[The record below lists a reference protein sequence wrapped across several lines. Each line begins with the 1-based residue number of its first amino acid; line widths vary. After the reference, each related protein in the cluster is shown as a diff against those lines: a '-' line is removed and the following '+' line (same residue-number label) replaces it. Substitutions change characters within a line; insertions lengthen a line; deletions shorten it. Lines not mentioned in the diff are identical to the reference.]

1 MSVNFDD
8 TKITFRSK
16 SLRELQVSNVIF
28 SIINRPLIVFI
39 GTAII
44 KWALHFRLP
53 IKGLI
58 KATLFDQFCGGESI
72 QGCEKKINQLKTLNV
87 KTILDYSVEGQEK
100 EQSFDQTLKE
110 TLRAIQFAN
119 EHDSIPFCVL
129 KLTGLGSKSLMTKIQ
144 LDKVLT
150 GNEQNQFNRF
160 KERGF
165 EVGQAISKLN
175 QRLLIDA
182 EESWY
187 QNVVDE
193 FSYELMIKYNTE
205 RVIVYN
211 TYQFYRRDMLDR
223 MKAGFE
229 KMNTSKVYFGAKI
242 VRGAYL
248 EQERFRAQ
256 SLGYPD
262 PIQPNKEATD
272 RDYNKGVKFAIENL
286 AHFSICLGTHN
297 EASSKGLV
305 ELIQQYGY
313 DKNDARIFFAQ
324 LLGMS
329 DNISFK
335 LSDEGYN
342 VAKYVPYGPL
352 EQVMPYLFR
361 RAEENTSVQGQ
372 SSRELMLIKKE
383 IKRRKLKL

>member
-1 MSVNFDD
+1 MSLNFDD

-16 SLRELQVSNVIF
+16 SSRELQVSNFIF
-28 SIINRPLIVFI
+28 SIINKPIVVFV
-39 GTAII
+39 GTTII
-44 KWALHFRLP
+44 KWALQFRLP

-72 QGCEKKINQLKTLNV
+72 QGCEKKINQLKTFNV
-87 KTILDYSVEGQEK
+87 KTILDYSVEGQEN

-119 EHDSIPFCVL
+119 QHDAIPFCVL

-144 LDKVLT
+144 LGKELT
-150 GNEQNQFNRF
+150 VNEQQQFDRF
-160 KERGF
+160 KDRGL
-165 EVGQAISKLN
+165 EVAAAVSKLN

-187 QNVVDE
+187 QDVVDA

-205 RVIVYN
+205 RALVYN

-223 MKAGFE
+223 MKVGFE
-229 KMNTSKVYFGAKI
+229 KISASKVYFGAKI
-242 VRGAYL
+242 VRGAYM

-272 RDYNKGVKFAIENL
+272 RDYNEGVKFAMEHLNYC
-286 AHFSICLGTHN
+286 SICLGTHN
-297 EASSKGLV
+297 ETSSKSLV

-313 DKNDARIFFAQ
+313 EKNDVRIFFAQ

-335 LSDEGYN
+335 LSDQGYN

-352 EQVMPYLFR
+352 EKVMPYLFR

>member
-28 SIINRPLIVFI
+28 SIINRPLIVFM
-39 GTAII
+39 GAAII

-72 QGCEKKINQLKTLNV
+72 QGCEKKINQLNTLNV

-100 EQSFDQTLKE
+100 EQSFDQTLEE
-110 TLRAIQFAN
+110 TLQVIQFAN
-119 EHDSIPFCVL
+119 EHDAIPFCVL

-144 LDKVLT
+144 LGKALT

-165 EVGQAISKLN
+165 EVAQAISKLN

-187 QNVVDE
+187 QNVIDE

-205 RVIVYN
+205 WAIIYN

-229 KMNTSKVYFGAKI
+229 KMNASKMHFGAKL

-248 EQERFRAQ
+248 EQERLRAQ

-272 RDYNKGVKFAIENL
+272 RDYNKGVKFAMEHL

-297 EASSKGLV
+297 EVSSKGLV

-342 VAKYVPYGPL
+342 VAKYMPYGPL

>member
-16 SLRELQVSNVIF
+16 SSRELQVSNFIF
-28 SIINRPLIVFI
+28 SVLNRPFLVFL
-39 GTAII
+39 GTLII
-44 KWALHFRLP
+44 KCALKFRFP

-72 QGCEKKINQLKTLNV
+72 QGCEKKINQLKTFNV
-87 KTILDYSVEGQEK
+87 KTILDYSIEGQEN

-119 EHDSIPFCVL
+119 RHDAIPFCVL

-144 LDKVLT
+144 LEKELT
-150 GNEQNQFNRF
+150 VNEKNQFIRF
-160 KERGF
+160 KDRGL
-165 EVGQAISKLN
+165 EIADEISKLN

-187 QNVVDE
+187 QNVVDA

-205 RVIVYN
+205 RALIYN

-223 MKAGFE
+223 MKTGFE
-229 KMNTSKVYFGAKI
+229 DMFGSKVYFGAKI
-242 VRGAYL
+242 VRGAYM

-262 PIQPNKEATD
+262 PIQPNKDATD
-272 RDYNKGVKFAIENL
+272 RDYNEGVKFVMEHLNYC
-286 AHFSICLGTHN
+286 SICLGTHN
-297 EASSKGLV
+297 EASSKDLV
-305 ELIQQYGY
+305 DLIKQYGY
-313 DKNDARIFFAQ
+313 EKNDSRIFFAQ

-335 LSDEGYN
+335 LSNEGYN
-342 VAKYVPYGPL
+342 VAKYMPYGPL
-352 EQVMPYLFR
+352 EKVMPYLFR

-383 IKRRKLKL
+383 IKRRKFKL

>member
-16 SLRELQVSNVIF
+16 SLRELEVSNVIF
-28 SIINRPLIVFI
+28 SIINRPLIVFM
-39 GTAII
+39 GAAII

-72 QGCEKKINQLKTLNV
+72 QGCEKKINQLNTLNV

-100 EQSFDQTLKE
+100 EQSFDQTLEE
-110 TLRAIQFAN
+110 TLQVIQFAN
-119 EHDSIPFCVL
+119 EHDAIPFCVL

-144 LDKVLT
+144 LGKALT

-165 EVGQAISKLN
+165 EVAQAISKLN

-187 QNVVDE
+187 QNVIDE

-205 RVIVYN
+205 WAIIYN

-229 KMNTSKVYFGAKI
+229 KMNASKMHFGAKL

-248 EQERFRAQ
+248 EQERLRAQ

-272 RDYNKGVKFAIENL
+272 RDYNKGVKFAMEHL

-297 EASSKGLV
+297 EVSSKGLV

-342 VAKYVPYGPL
+342 VAKYMPYGPL

>member
-28 SIINRPLIVFI
+28 SIINRPLIVFM
-39 GTAII
+39 GAAII

-72 QGCEKKINQLKTLNV
+72 QGCEKKINQLNTLNV

-100 EQSFDQTLKE
+100 EQSFDQTLEE
-110 TLRAIQFAN
+110 TLQVIQFAN
-119 EHDSIPFCVL
+119 EHDAIPFCVL

-144 LDKVLT
+144 LGKALT

-165 EVGQAISKLN
+165 EVAQAISKLN

-187 QNVVDE
+187 QNVIDE

-205 RVIVYN
+205 WAIIYN

-229 KMNTSKVYFGAKI
+229 KMNASKMHFGAKL

-248 EQERFRAQ
+248 EQERLRAQ

-272 RDYNKGVKFAIENL
+272 RDYNKGVKFAMEHL

-297 EASSKGLV
+297 EVSSKGLV

-313 DKNDARIFFAQ
+313 DKNDTRIFFAQ

-342 VAKYVPYGPL
+342 VAKYMPYGPL

>member
-16 SLRELQVSNVIF
+16 SPRELQVSNFIF
-28 SIINRPLIVFI
+28 SVLNRPFLVFL
-39 GTAII
+39 GTLII
-44 KWALHFRLP
+44 KCALKFRFP

-72 QGCEKKINQLKTLNV
+72 QGCEKKINQLKTFNV
-87 KTILDYSVEGQEK
+87 KTILDYSIEGQEN

-119 EHDSIPFCVL
+119 RHDAIPFCVL

-144 LDKVLT
+144 LEKELT
-150 GNEQNQFNRF
+150 VNEKNQFIRF
-160 KERGF
+160 KDRGL
-165 EVGQAISKLN
+165 EIADEISKLN

-187 QNVVDE
+187 QNVVDA

-205 RVIVYN
+205 RALIYN

-223 MKAGFE
+223 MKTGFE
-229 KMNTSKVYFGAKI
+229 DMFGSKVYFGAKI
-242 VRGAYL
+242 VRGAYM

-262 PIQPNKEATD
+262 PIQPNKDATD
-272 RDYNKGVKFAIENL
+272 RDYNEGVKFVMEHLNYC
-286 AHFSICLGTHN
+286 SICLGTHN
-297 EASSKGLV
+297 EASSKDLV
-305 ELIQQYGY
+305 DLIKQYGY
-313 DKNDARIFFAQ
+313 EKNDSRIFFAQ

-335 LSDEGYN
+335 LSNEGYN
-342 VAKYVPYGPL
+342 VAKYMPYGPL
-352 EQVMPYLFR
+352 EKVMPYLFR

-383 IKRRKLKL
+383 IKRRKFKL

>member
-16 SLRELQVSNVIF
+16 SLRELEVSNVIF
-28 SIINRPLIVFI
+28 SIINRPLIVFM
-39 GTAII
+39 GAAII

-72 QGCEKKINQLKTLNV
+72 QGCEKKINQLNTLNV

-110 TLRAIQFAN
+110 TLQVIQFAN
-119 EHDSIPFCVL
+119 EHDAIPFCVL

-144 LDKVLT
+144 LGKALT

-165 EVGQAISKLN
+165 EVAQAISKLN

-187 QNVVDE
+187 QNVIDE

-205 RVIVYN
+205 WAIIYN

-229 KMNTSKVYFGAKI
+229 KMNASKMHFGAKL

-248 EQERFRAQ
+248 EQERLRAQ

-272 RDYNKGVKFAIENL
+272 RDYNKGVKFAMEHL

-297 EASSKGLV
+297 EVSSKGLV

-342 VAKYVPYGPL
+342 VAKYMPYGPL

>member
-16 SLRELQVSNVIF
+16 SSRELQVSNFIF
-28 SIINRPLIVFI
+28 SVLNRPFLVFL
-39 GTAII
+39 GTLII
-44 KWALHFRLP
+44 KCALKFRFP

-72 QGCEKKINQLKTLNV
+72 QGCEKKINQLNTFNV
-87 KTILDYSVEGQEK
+87 KTILDYSIEGQEN

-110 TLRAIQFAN
+110 TLRAIQFSN
-119 EHDSIPFCVL
+119 RHDAIPFCVL

-144 LDKVLT
+144 LEKELT
-150 GNEQNQFNRF
+150 VNEKNQFIRF
-160 KERGF
+160 KDRGL
-165 EVGQAISKLN
+165 EIADEISKLN

-187 QNVVDE
+187 QNVVDA

-205 RVIVYN
+205 RALIYN

-223 MKAGFE
+223 MKTGFE
-229 KMNTSKVYFGAKI
+229 DMFGSKVYFGAKI
-242 VRGAYL
+242 VRGAYM

-262 PIQPNKEATD
+262 PIQPNKDATD
-272 RDYNKGVKFAIENL
+272 RDYNEGVKFVMEHLNYC
-286 AHFSICLGTHN
+286 SICLGTHN
-297 EASSKGLV
+297 EASSKDLV
-305 ELIQQYGY
+305 DLIKQYGY
-313 DKNDARIFFAQ
+313 EKNDSRIFFAQ

-335 LSDEGYN
+335 LSNEGYN
-342 VAKYVPYGPL
+342 VAKYMPYGPL
-352 EQVMPYLFR
+352 EKVMPYLFR

-383 IKRRKLKL
+383 IKRRKFKL

>member
-16 SLRELQVSNVIF
+16 SPRELQLSNFIF
-28 SIINRPLIVFI
+28 SIINKPFVVSM

-44 KWALHFRLP
+44 KWALYFKLP
-53 IKGLI
+53 IKWLI

-72 QGCEKKINQLKTLNV
+72 QGCEKKINQLRTFNV
-87 KTILDYSVEGQEK
+87 KTILDYSVEGQEN

-110 TLRAIQFAN
+110 TLRAIEFADK
-119 EHDSIPFCVL
+119 HDAIPFCVL

-144 LDKVLT
+144 LGKELT
-150 GNEQNQFNRF
+150 GIEQNQFSRF
-160 KERGF
+160 KARSF
-165 EVGQAISKLN
+165 EVADVVLKLN

-187 QNVVDE
+187 QDVVDTL
-193 FSYELMIKYNTE
+193 SYELMIKCNTE
-205 RVIVYN
+205 RATVYN
-211 TYQFYRRDMLDR
+211 TYQFYRRDMLDK

-229 KMNTSKVYFGAKI
+229 KMSTSKVHFGAKI
-242 VRGAYL
+242 VRGAYM

-272 RDYNKGVKFAIENL
+272 RDYNAGVKFAMENL
-286 AHFSICLGTHN
+286 THFSFCLGTHN

-305 ELIQQYGY
+305 ELMQQYGCE
-313 DKNDARIFFAQ
+313 KNDERIFFAQ

>member
-28 SIINRPLIVFI
+28 SIINRPLIVFM
-39 GTAII
+39 GAAII

-72 QGCEKKINQLKTLNV
+72 QGCEKKINQLNTLNV

-110 TLRAIQFAN
+110 TLQVIQFAN
-119 EHDSIPFCVL
+119 EHDAIPFCVL

-144 LDKVLT
+144 LGKALT

-165 EVGQAISKLN
+165 EVAQAISKLN

-187 QNVVDE
+187 QNVIDE

-205 RVIVYN
+205 WAIIYN

-229 KMNTSKVYFGAKI
+229 KMNASKMHFGAKL

-248 EQERFRAQ
+248 EQERLRAQ

-272 RDYNKGVKFAIENL
+272 RDYNKGVKFAMEHL

-297 EASSKGLV
+297 EVSSKGLV

-342 VAKYVPYGPL
+342 VAKYMPYGPL

>member
-16 SLRELQVSNVIF
+16 SPRELQVSNFIF
-28 SIINRPLIVFI
+28 SIINRPLVVFM

-58 KATLFDQFCGGESI
+58 KATLFNQFCGGESI
-72 QGCEKKINQLKTLNV
+72 QGCEKKINQLKTFNV
-87 KTILDYSVEGQEK
+87 KTILDYSVEGQEN

-110 TLRAIQFAN
+110 TLKAVQFAN
-119 EHDSIPFCVL
+119 EHDAIPFCVL
-129 KLTGLGSKSLMTKIQ
+129 KFTGLGSKSLMTKIQ
-144 LDKVLT
+144 LGKTLT

-165 EVGQAISKLN
+165 EVAQAISKLN

-187 QNVVDE
+187 QNVADE

-205 RVIVYN
+205 RAIVYN

-229 KMNTSKVYFGAKI
+229 KIIASKVYFGAKI
-242 VRGAYL
+242 VRGAYM
-248 EQERFRAQ
+248 EQERFRAE

-272 RDYNKGVKFAIENL
+272 RDYNEGVKFAMENL
-286 AHFSICLGTHN
+286 THFSICLGTHN
-297 EASSKGLV
+297 EVSSKGLV
-305 ELIQQYGY
+305 ELIHQYGY
-313 DKNDARIFFAQ
+313 EKNDARIFFAQ

-361 RAEENTSVQGQ
+361 RAAENTSVQGQ

>member
-1 MSVNFDD
+1 
-8 TKITFRSK
+8 
-16 SLRELQVSNVIF
+16 
-28 SIINRPLIVFI
+28 
-39 GTAII
+39 
-44 KWALHFRLP
+44 
-53 IKGLI
+53 
-58 KATLFDQFCGGESI
+58 
-72 QGCEKKINQLKTLNV
+72 
-87 KTILDYSVEGQEK
+87 
-100 EQSFDQTLKE
+100 
-110 TLRAIQFAN
+110 
-119 EHDSIPFCVL
+119 
-129 KLTGLGSKSLMTKIQ
+129 LGSKSLMTKIQ
-144 LDKVLT
+144 LGQVLT

-165 EVGQAISKLN
+165 EVAQAISKLN

-205 RVIVYN
+205 RAIVYN

-229 KMNTSKVYFGAKI
+229 KIIASKVYFGAKI
-242 VRGAYL
+242 VRGAYM
-248 EQERFRAQ
+248 EQERFRAE

-272 RDYNKGVKFAIENL
+272 RDYNEGVKFAMENL
-286 AHFSICLGTHN
+286 THFSICLGTHN
-297 EASSKGLV
+297 EVSSKGLV

-313 DKNDARIFFAQ
+313 EKNDARIFFAQ

-361 RAEENTSVQGQ
+361 RAAENTSVQGQ